1 MRKIIALTVALLL
14 TAFGS
19 ADAQDAVV
27 PQVPLGSQY
36 QWQEV
41 ATSLA
46 RPLLLTNA
54 NDGTN
59 RMFVVEQAGYIW
71 VMEGGQILT
80 QPFLDVSGL
89 VSRDANER
97 GLLGLAFHPNF
108 ADNRQFYINYTD
120 VSGNTAVVRYTVL
133 EANANVAD
141 PSSASFVIQI
151 EQPYPNHNGGDLA
164 FGPDGYLYIGM
175 GDGGS
180 QGDPQNNGQNP
191 QALLGKML
199 RLDVDSAEPYAA
211 PPDNPYATDP
221 TFATEVWAMGLR
233 NPWRFSFDRLTGDLY
248 IADVGQNQ
256 WEEVN
261 FQPAGVAGVNYGW
274 DIMEANTRYSGDPV
288 IDGLTAPFAEYS
300 HSEGGCSVTGG
311 YVYRGSE
318 LPALNGVYFYGDY
331 CSGIIWSSFR
341 DASGEWQTNVFMD
354 TNYSI
359 SSFGEDEAG
368 ELYLVNQGG
377 SILKLTGA

>member
-1 MRKIIALTVALLL
+1 MRKTIALSLTLLL

-19 ADAQDAVV
+19 AAAQDTAV

-41 ATSLA
+41 STGLA

-54 NDGTN
+54 NDGSN
-59 RMFVVEQAGYIW
+59 RMFIVEQAGYIW
-71 VMEGGQILT
+71 VMENGQILT
-80 QPFLDVSGL
+80 QPFLDISGI
-89 VSRDANER
+89 VNSTSNER
-97 GLLGLAFHPNF
+97 GLLGLAFHPQYAENG
-108 ADNRQFYINYTD
+108 QFYVNYSNVDGDT
-120 VSGNTAVVRYTVL
+120 VVARYKVL

-151 EQPYPNHNGGDLA
+151 DQPYSNHNGGDLA

-180 QGDPQNNGQNP
+180 QGDPQGNGQNP

-221 TFATEVWAMGLR
+221 TIAPEIWALGLR

-248 IADVGQNQ
+248 IADVGQNL
-256 WEEVN
+256 WEEIN
-261 FQPAGVAGVNYGW
+261 FQPAGQGGVNYGW
-274 DIMEANTRYSGDPV
+274 NIMEASVRYSGEPV
-288 IDGLTAPFAEYS
+288 KEGLTPPFAEYS
-300 HSEGGCSVTGG
+300 HAQGGCSVTGG
-311 YVYRGSE
+311 YVYRGAE
-318 LPALNGVYFYGDY
+318 IPALNGVYFYGDY

-341 DASGEWQTNVFMD
+341 NAEGAWQTNIFMD

-359 SSFGEDEAG
+359 SSFGEDEMG

-377 SILKLTGA
+377 SILKLTTQ

>member
-1 MRKIIALTVALLL
+1 MRKTIVLALSSLLL
-14 TAFGS
+14 AVGTA
-19 ADAQDAVV
+19 AAQDAVI

-41 ATSLA
+41 ATGLA

-54 NDGTN
+54 ADGSN
-59 RMFVVEQAGYIW
+59 RMFIVEQAGYIW
-71 VMEGGQILT
+71 VLENGQVLK

-97 GLLGLAFHPNF
+97 GLLGLAFH
-108 ADNRQFYINYTD
+108 ADFETNRQFYINYTD
-120 VSGNTAVVRYTVL
+120 VNGNTVVARYTAL
-133 EANANVAD
+133 EANLNVAD
-141 PSSASFVIQI
+141 PSSATFIIQI
-151 EQPYPNHNGGDLA
+151 DQPYPNHNGGDLA

-180 QGDPQNNGQNP
+180 QGDPQRNGQNP

-221 TFATEVWAMGLR
+221 NIAPEVWAMGLR
-233 NPWRFSFDRLTGDLY
+233 NPWRFSFDRLTDDLY

-256 WEEVN
+256 WEEIN
-261 FQPAGVAGVNYGW
+261 FQPAGQGGVNYGW
-274 DIMEANTRYSGDPV
+274 NIMEASARYSGEPV
-288 IDGLTAPFAEYS
+288 QDGLTPPVAEYT
-300 HSEGGCSVTGG
+300 HAEGGCSVTGG
-311 YVYRGSE
+311 YVYRGTE
-318 LPALNGVYFYGDY
+318 LPALNGVYLFGDY
-331 CSGIIWSSFR
+331 CSGLIWSTFR
-341 DASGEWQTNVFMD
+341 DADGAWRTNLFMD
-354 TNYSI
+354 TDFSI

-377 SILKLTGA
+377 TILKLVRA